1 MGMNQDTPYF
11 SILFPAYNAQD
22 TVARALDS
30 VLVQDFDDWEL
41 IAVDDGSTDGTL
53 EILEKYALKD
63 DRFRVVSQK
72 NLGVGAARHRAQE
85 LSSGHF
91 LMNFDADDVMDEH
104 LLSVM
109 KRCIIN
115 NPRYDFYSCNGFLT
129 TYDSEGKIFSQR
141 PYVSSPR
148 FKGETSLDLSDIM
161 EEPYILSCGSA
172 VSRDLIKK
180 TGGYREGFR
189 AEDFDFWVRAFLAG
203 ARHFYTPQVL
213 YLYTKGLKSQMN
225 ADQTLSYASFVESID
240 DALSSPHLLSEEQRR
255 ILVQG
260 RCHYL
265 ERTKQAYFEM
275 SSVNEELA
283 FQSARFYA
291 RLHKYLPASLA
302 KIVYG
307 IAYWMK
313 KPIDPLRIALARKKE
328 ERKSHE

>member
-1 MGMNQDTPYF
+1 MSKNIPYF

-30 VLVQDFDDWEL
+30 VLSQDFDDWEL
-41 IAVDDGSTDGTL
+41 VAINDGSTDATL
-53 EILEKYALKD
+53 SILEDYAQRD
-63 DRFRVVSQK
+63 ERIRVISQE
-72 NLGVGAARHRAQE
+72 NGGCASARARAQSAS
-85 LSSGHF
+85 LGAYI
-91 LMNFDADDVMDEH
+91 MKFDADDVMDEH
-104 LLSVM
+104 LFSAM
-109 KRCIIN
+109 NTCIEEH
-115 NPRYDFYSCNGFLT
+115 PDFDFYSCNGYLT
-129 TYDSEGKIFSQR
+129 SYDAHGNVLAQR
-141 PYVSSPR
+141 PYLSSPR
-148 FKGETSLDLSDIM
+148 FTHETSLKLADIM
-161 EEPYILSCGSA
+161 QEPYILGGGSVA
-172 VSRDLIKK
+172 SRNLIEK
-180 TGGYREGFR
+180 TGGYRLGFR

-213 YLYTKGLKSQMN
+213 YLYTKGLESQMN
-225 ADQTLSYASFVESID
+225 ADQTVSYASFVESIE
-240 DALSSPHLLSEEQRR
+240 DALAKPELLTEEQKR
-255 ILVQG
+255 ILEHG

-265 ERTKQAYFEM
+265 ERTKSDYYEM

-291 RLHKYLPASLA
+291 RLHKYLPAPLA